1 METILLILV
10 AILSLS
16 TTVAT
21 IFIIKY
27 AKANKTLYKQI
38 AYAEESMVQLNN
50 TFTKVKKERHDFLKH
65 VAAIQY
71 MVESKKTEELYQY
84 TKNLTQN
91 YEKTNLSIKGENG
104 AVAGLLHKYS
114 QRANQSGI
122 QLAYYLDAP
131 ISSLPLPNHEIITLV
146 GNILEN
152 SMDASEKWQTTHKEK
167 ATVQL
172 SLTKKAGLY
181 ILTCEND
188 TLPLP
193 TKVVDHLFEHSGL
206 STKNT
211 DGLGTLII
219 KDTVNAHNG
228 YLDFIHKNEKFF
240 LKIKLPA
247 VV

>member
-1 METILLILV
+1 MENILINLI

-16 TTVAT
+16 TTFTT
-21 IFIIKY
+21 ILLIQNRKRN
-27 AKANKTLYKQI
+27 KALDKQI
-38 AYAEESMVQLNN
+38 SYAEESMVQLNDA
-50 TFTKVKKERHDFLKH
+50 FTKVKKERHDFLKH

-71 MVESKKTEELYQY
+71 MVEKKQTEELYQY

-104 AVAGLLHKYS
+104 AVVGLLNKYS
-114 QRANQSGI
+114 QRASQTGI
-122 QLAYYLDAP
+122 QLAFYLDVP
-131 ISSLPLPNHEIITLV
+131 ISSLPLPNHEIITLI
-146 GNILEN
+146 GNVLEN
-152 SMDASEKWQTTHKEK
+152 SLDASEKWQRNHKEK
-167 ATVQL
+167 ATIQL
-172 SLTKKAGLY
+172 CLTKKAGLY

-193 TKVVDHLFEHSGL
+193 TKVVDNLFEKSGF

-219 KDTVNAHNG
+219 KDTVYAHNG

-247 VV
+247 VL